1 LIYPPPYG
9 IWGAPPLRALV
20 TPLPGGGIKDG
31 IGGVDV
37 LRKFSRN
44 F

>member
-1 LIYPPPYG
+1 MVYG
-9 IWGAPPLRALV
+9 GAPPPQALV